1 MGGQTMTDVDALVKS
16 TLETSG
22 IRVARL
28 FYHGNEGTYI
38 TFQRISGQDEAYA
51 DDEAGAKEYYYRA
64 DVFSK
69 TDYTAL
75 VTDIEAALKS
85 AGFYGVDDGS
95 ETYETDTSFFH
106 MPINFR
112 FMDMEV

>member
-1 MGGQTMTDVDALVKS
+1 MTDVDALVKS
-16 TLETSG
+16 TLETAG
-22 IRVARL
+22 VPVARL
-28 FYHGNEGTYI
+28 FYKGKVGTYI
-38 TFQRISGQDEAYA
+38 TFQRINGRDEMFA
-51 DDEAGAKEYYYRA
+51 DDTAGAKEYYYRA
-64 DVFSK
+64 DVFSR

-75 VTDIEAALKS
+75 VDIIETALKD

-95 ETYETDTSFFH
+95 ETYETDTAFFH